1 MNIDKTT
8 IRKKIIEKRDS
19 LSKEEISKKSMAIT
33 ESLLG
38 TSEYSEAKNVLIY
51 ASMKS
56 EVITDGIIE
65 DALSKGKNV
74 FCPKVTDKEKRQ
86 MTFVKI
92 EDQDDFEKGYFGIRE
107 PVITDDSIIC
117 KDSGYNSLVI
127 MPGVVFDRS
136 RNRIGYGGG
145 FYDTFL
151 AANSKVSKIA
161 LAFDCQLYE
170 GAENG
175 DSAEFPHELLDEHD
189 VKPDKI
195 ITESEII

>member
-19 LSKEEISKKSMAIT
+19 LSKEEISKKSMSIK
-33 ESLLG
+33 ESLIE
-38 TSEYSEAKNVLIY
+38 TSEYSEAENVLIY
-51 ASMKS
+51 ASMRN

-74 FCPKVTDKEKRQ
+74 FCPKVTDKKSRQ

-92 EDQDDFEKGYFGIRE
+92 ENPDDFVKGYYGIRE
-107 PVITDDSIIC
+107 PLITDKSVIC
-117 KDSGYNSLVI
+117 ADSGLNSLVV

-151 AANSKVSKIA
+151 SDHSTFKKIA

-170 GAENG
+170 GSENG
-175 DSAEFPHELLDEHD
+175 SSDEFPCELLDEHD

-195 ITESEII
+195 ITEFEII

>member
-1 MNIDKTT
+1 MSIDKTT

-51 ASMKS
+51 ASMKN

-170 GAENG
+170 GSENG
-175 DSAEFPHELLDEHD
+175 SSDEFPCELLDEHD